1 MVYEFYYG
9 IKWNNNISA
18 TILRREY
25 GKKARNGRG
34 SAGQGKHRR

>member
-18 TILRREY
+18 TILRERIWKE
-25 GKKARNGRG
+25 
-34 SAGQGKHRR
+34 ST